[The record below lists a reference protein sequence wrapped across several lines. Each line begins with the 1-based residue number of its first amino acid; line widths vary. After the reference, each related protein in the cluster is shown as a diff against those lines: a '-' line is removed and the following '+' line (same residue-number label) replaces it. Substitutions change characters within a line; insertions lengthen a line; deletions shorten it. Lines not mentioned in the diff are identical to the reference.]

1 MNIHAVG
8 PEQANAL
15 RLAPWGHPPTPLL
28 PRWYRENFAH
38 HRLPARIRR
47 LNPAVARIGDLG
59 TFWVQFQRP
68 LDKASIRSLAHLAGK
83 AGCVAFEVLRQI
95 SVFLPQQ
102 PGVRVQK
109 LRGLAPG
116 QGEDVV
122 VCNARHP

>member
-8 PEQANAL
+8 PKQANAL

-68 LDKASIRSLAHLAGK
+68 LDKASIRSLAHLAGTRRPPPD
-83 AGCVAFEVLRQI
+83 FQI
-95 SVFLPQQ
+95 LPVDFDLDLLLSI
-102 PGVRVQK
+102 PLKPR
-109 LRGLAPG
+109 
-116 QGEDVV
+116 
-122 VCNARHP
+122 